1 MPVKRRTGVIA
12 ALVAVVS
19 LLALA
24 NCGPPSDSGPSTAA
38 AQPDAAAPNASS
50 PDAPSADTAAVVE
63 PEEPELTAAEEA
75 LQHGFEITGPTGHDE
90 DQAPEFTGLTMWLNS
105 PPLTM
110 TELQGEV
117 VLVDFWTY
125 T

>member
-1 MPVKRRTGVIA
+1 MSVKRRTGIIVALA
-12 ALVAVVS
+12 AVAA
-19 LLALA
+19 LALA
-24 NCGPPSDSGPSTAA
+24 GCSGGDSDTTTAESA
-38 AQPDAAAPNASS
+38 GAVAAAP
-50 PDAPSADTAAVVE
+50 VE
-63 PEEPELTAAEEA
+63 PEAPKISAIEEA
-75 LQHGFEITGPTGHDE
+75 LQRGVEITAATGSDE
-90 DQAPEFTGLTMWLNS
+90 NQAPEFTGLTKWLNS

>member
-1 MPVKRRTGVIA
+1 MKRRTGIIIA
-12 ALVAVVS
+12 LAWAVAV
-19 LLALA
+19 LALA
-24 NCGPPSDSGPSTAA
+24 GCSDSDDASTTAA
-38 AQPDAAAPNASS
+38 TGSGTTAPVES
-50 PDAPSADTAAVVE
+50 AAVV
-63 PEEPELTAAEEA
+63 PEAPSFTAVEVAE
-75 LQHGFEITGPTGHDE
+75 QHGVEITSPTGHDE
-90 DQAPEFTGLTMWLNS
+90 DQAPEFTGLTKWLNS

>member
-1 MPVKRRTGVIA
+1 MKRRTGIIIA
-12 ALVAVVS
+12 LAAVAM
-19 LLALA
+19 LALA
-24 NCGPPSDSGPSTAA
+24 GCSGGDDNASTAEPAAPSTAVL
-38 AQPDAAAPNASS
+38 AP
-50 PDAPSADTAAVVE
+50 VE
-63 PEEPELTAAEEA
+63 PEAPKISAIEDA
-75 LQHGFEITGPTGHDE
+75 LQRGVEITPPTESDE
-90 DQAPEFTGLTMWLNS
+90 NTAPEFTGLTKWLNS

>member
-1 MPVKRRTGVIA
+1 M
-12 ALVAVVS
+12 
-19 LLALA
+19 LALA
-24 NCGPPSDSGPSTAA
+24 GCSGSDDASTTASEPAA
-38 AQPDAAAPNASS
+38 TAPVEPAAAAPE
-50 PDAPSADTAAVVE
+50 APSFTAVE
-63 PEEPELTAAEEA
+63 VAE
-75 LQHGFEITGPTGHDE
+75 QHGVEITSPTGHDE
-90 DQAPEFTGLTMWLNS
+90 DQAPEFTGLTKWLNS

>member
-1 MPVKRRTGVIA
+1 MKRRTGILA
-12 ALVAVVS
+12 ALAAAVSV
-19 LLALA
+19 LALA
-24 NCGPPSDSGPSTAA
+24 GCSGGDGGTSTAA
-38 AQPDAAAPNASS
+38 AQPDASS
-50 PDAPSADTAAVVE
+50 AVE
-63 PEEPELTAAEEA
+63 PEAPGIAALEEA
-75 LQHGFEITGPTGHDE
+75 LQHGVEITGPTGHDE
-90 DQAPEFTGLTMWLNS
+90 DQAPEFTGLTRWLNS

>member
-1 MPVKRRTGVIA
+1 MKRRTGIIIA
-12 ALVAVVS
+12 LGVGGGRARAGG
-19 LLALA
+19 LLGRCDDA
-24 NCGPPSDSGPSTAA
+24 STTASEPA
-38 AQPDAAAPNASS
+38 TTAPVEPAAAAPE
-50 PDAPSADTAAVVE
+50 APSFTAVE
-63 PEEPELTAAEEA
+63 VAE
-75 LQHGFEITGPTGHDE
+75 QHGVEITSPTGHDE
-90 DQAPEFTGLTMWLNS
+90 DQAPEFTGLTKWLNS

>member
-1 MPVKRRTGVIA
+1 MIRRTGIIIA
-12 ALVAVVS
+12 LAAVAM
-19 LLALA
+19 LALA
-24 NCGPPSDSGPSTAA
+24 GCSGGDDNASTAEPAAPSTAA
-38 AQPDAAAPNASS
+38 LAP
-50 PDAPSADTAAVVE
+50 VE
-63 PEEPELTAAEEA
+63 PEAPKISAIEDA
-75 LQHGFEITGPTGHDE
+75 LQRGVEIAPPTESDE
-90 DQAPEFTGLTMWLNS
+90 NAAPEFTGLTKWLNS

>member
-1 MPVKRRTGVIA
+1 MSVKRRTGAI
-12 ALVAVVS
+12 VAV
-19 LLALA
+19 LATVAVLA
-24 NCGPPSDSGPSTAA
+24 IAGCSDDDNGATTTEPAA
-38 AQPDAAAPNASS
+38 SVAV
-50 PDAPSADTAAVVE
+50 APSAPVE
-63 PEEPELTAAEEA
+63 PEEPQLSALEEA

>member
-1 MPVKRRTGVIA
+1 MKRRTGIIIA
-12 ALVAVVS
+12 LAAVAM
-19 LLALA
+19 LALA
-24 NCGPPSDSGPSTAA
+24 GCSGGDDNAATAEPAAPSTAA
-38 AQPDAAAPNASS
+38 LAP
-50 PDAPSADTAAVVE
+50 VE
-63 PEEPELTAAEEA
+63 PEAPKISAIEDA
-75 LQHGFEITGPTGHDE
+75 LQRGVEIAPPTESDE
-90 DQAPEFTGLTMWLNS
+90 NAAPEFTGLTKWLNS

>member
-1 MPVKRRTGVIA
+1 MIRRTGIIIA
-12 ALVAVVS
+12 LAAVAM
-19 LLALA
+19 LALA
-24 NCGPPSDSGPSTAA
+24 GCSGGVDHASTAEPAAPSTAA
-38 AQPDAAAPNASS
+38 LAP
-50 PDAPSADTAAVVE
+50 VE
-63 PEEPELTAAEEA
+63 PEAPKISAVEDA
-75 LQHGFEITGPTGHDE
+75 LQRGVEIAPPTESDE
-90 DQAPEFTGLTMWLNS
+90 NAAPEFTGLTKWLNS

>member
-1 MPVKRRTGVIA
+1 MIRRTGIIIA
-12 ALVAVVS
+12 LAAVAM
-19 LLALA
+19 LALA
-24 NCGPPSDSGPSTAA
+24 GCSGGDDNASTAAPAAPSTAA
-38 AQPDAAAPNASS
+38 LAP
-50 PDAPSADTAAVVE
+50 VE
-63 PEEPELTAAEEA
+63 PEAPKITAIEDA
-75 LQHGFEITGPTGHDE
+75 LQRGVEVTPPTESDE
-90 DQAPEFTGLTMWLNS
+90 NAAPEFTGLTKWLNS

>member
-1 MPVKRRTGVIA
+1 MKRRTGIIIA
-12 ALVAVVS
+12 LAAVAM
-19 LLALA
+19 LALA
-24 NCGPPSDSGPSTAA
+24 GCSGGDDNASTAEPAAPSTAA
-38 AQPDAAAPNASS
+38 LAP
-50 PDAPSADTAAVVE
+50 VE
-63 PEEPELTAAEEA
+63 PEAPKISAIEDA
-75 LQHGFEITGPTGHDE
+75 LQRGVEITPPTESDE
-90 DQAPEFTGLTMWLNS
+90 NAAPEFTGLTKWLNS

>member
-1 MPVKRRTGVIA
+1 MKRRTGTIIA
-12 ALVAVVS
+12 LAAAVAM
-19 LLALA
+19 LALA
-24 NCGPPSDSGPSTAA
+24 GCSGGDDNASSAAPAAPSTAA
-38 AQPDAAAPNASS
+38 SAP
-50 PDAPSADTAAVVE
+50 VE
-63 PEEPELTAAEEA
+63 PEAPRISAVEDA
-75 LQHGFEITGPTGHDE
+75 LQRGVEITSPTESDE
-90 DQAPEFTGLTMWLNS
+90 DAAPEFTGLTKWLNS

>member
-1 MPVKRRTGVIA
+1 MPVKRRTGIIV
-12 ALVAVVS
+12 ALVAVVAV
-19 LLALA
+19 LALA
-24 NCGPPSDSGPSTAA
+24 NCGPPSASDTSTAA
-38 AQPDAAAPNASS
+38 AQPDAPST
-50 PDAPSADTAAVVE
+50 DAPSTDSQSADTAAVVE

>member
-1 MPVKRRTGVIA
+1 MKRRSGIIA
-12 ALVAVVS
+12 ALAVAVA

-24 NCGPPSDSGPSTAA
+24 GCSDGDSDTPAAA
-38 AQPDAAAPNASS
+38 AQPDAPAPADTSAAGGPAAPGI
-50 PDAPSADTAAVVE
+50 SAI
-63 PEEPELTAAEEA
+63 EEA
-75 LQHGFEITGPTGHDE
+75 LQHDFEITGPSGHDE
-90 DQAPEFTGLTMWLNS
+90 DQAPEFTGLTKWLNS